1 MATFKGEPLV
11 GRTNYI
17 KWENNAKLFL
27 EVNGFMPFID
37 GSEPK
42 PDKSL
47 YYNENGTPRSPELAV
62 KYFER
67 STDYERNQKKALG
80 ALKSIISIEN
90 RERFKDSQTAAELW
104 HEIIK
109 LFGQSTFELI
119 GIYIDKLINI
129 SYSAC
134 KTMDEYTSQIQSS
147 AAYLK

>member
-1 MATFKGEPLV
+1 MATFKGELLV

-17 KWENNAKLFL
+17 EWENYAKLFL
-27 EVNGFMPFID
+27 EINGFMPFID

-47 YYNENGTPRSPELAV
+47 YYEDNGTPRSPELAV

-67 STDYERNQKKALG
+67 STDYDRNQKKAIG

-90 RERFKDSQTAAELW
+90 RERFKDCISAAELW
-104 HEIIK
+104 QQIIK

-119 GIYIDKLINI
+119 GIYIDKLINM

-134 KTMDEYTSQIQSS
+134 KNMDEYTSQIESS
-147 AAYLK
+147 CCG